1 MKLYDGQGKP
11 LRFSSAAAQRKWS
24 LAHSGAVASAARA
37 GPTAAVSERVAIKAL
52 ILAVEEVL
60 GSPIL
65 DDGGGERFLK
75 SARRRNLSQDVVIR
89 ELARLFCQI
98 TMKEVATR

>member
-24 LAHSGAVASAARA
+24 LAHSGLVASEARA
-37 GPTAAVSERVAIKAL
+37 GPTAAVSERLAIKAL
-52 ILAVEEVL
+52 ILAVEQVV
-60 GSPIL
+60 GSKIL
-65 DDGGGERFLK
+65 SDDGERYLK
-75 SARRRNLSQDVVIR
+75 SARRRGLSQDLVVS

-98 TMKEVATR
+98 MMKEVATR